1 MKILLLLI
9 SVTLMGCE
17 SLELRNAAK
26 TASTTAITYIA
37 AGPIPAT
44 LNLATSMA
52 YDELVPNETVITDI
66 ETKEQMWAFIMKEL
80 FVYGLYSII
89 ALLVF
94 TSVIGPWAADR
105 RRKRKMKYDSLK
117 SEVTVLRATKGLNV
131 KEKKDDGS

>member
-52 YDELVPNETVITDI
+52 YDELVPNEPVITDI